1 MGNRR
6 IDWESVERDYS
17 AGMLT
22 VEECAKKH
30 GVAFSSIRRVA
41 KEKNWRRDLSP
52 LIQARA
58 AQKIAAIDV
67 EALIEES
74 ANQSA
79 AQSAVLIQS
88 AVEMAATV
96 QANIIIKHRGCL
108 GRDTARAME
117 LEKRFDALIDSV
129 ADIRDLSVAAQI
141 FKSMVDSKSKLIIA
155 ERQAYKIDD
164 LQSEED
170 KERKVNIDIQ
180 FV

>member
-6 IDWESVERDYS
+6 IDWELIEKDYS

-88 AVEMAATV
+88 AVELAATV
-96 QANIIIKHRGCL
+96 QANIIIKHRGVL
-108 GRDTARAME
+108 GRDTERAAQ
-117 LEKRFDALIDSV
+117 LEKKFDTLIDGV
-129 ADIRDLSVAAQI
+129 ADIRDLSIAAQI
-141 FKSMVDSKSKLIIA
+141 FKSMVDSKSKLIVA

-164 LQSEED
+164 TQSEED
-170 KERKVNIDIQ
+170 KAKKVSIEVQ